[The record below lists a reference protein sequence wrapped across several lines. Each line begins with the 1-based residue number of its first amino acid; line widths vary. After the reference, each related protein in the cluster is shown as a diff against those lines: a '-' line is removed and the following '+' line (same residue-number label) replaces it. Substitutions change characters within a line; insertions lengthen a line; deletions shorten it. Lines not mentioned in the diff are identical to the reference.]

1 MSSTDTLDPNN
12 IPEHIAIIMDGNGR
26 WASRRGFPRPIGH
39 KAGLD
44 SLRTTVKALNMLG
57 VKYLTV
63 YAFSTENWK
72 RPLEEVGMLMTLLR
86 EYIYKELMSLHR
98 QKIRLSTIGD
108 LRGLPEDIQ
117 KKINKAAQKTEHNPG
132 MHFIIALNYG
142 GREEILRAARCLAER
157 VRSGDLDPQDIEDQS
172 FQQHLYTSKIPDPEL
187 IIRTSG
193 EMRLSNFLLWQGAY
207 SELVV
212 TECLWP
218 DFREKDLY
226 DAIREFQQRQRR
238 FGGL

>member
-1 MSSTDTLDPNN
+1 MTDMLDPDN

-26 WASRRGFPRPIGH
+26 WAQHRGLPRSMGH

-44 SLRTTVKALNMLG
+44 SLRIVVRALNTLG

-72 RPLEEVGMLMTLLR
+72 RPKEEVGMLMSLIR
-86 EYIYKELMSLHR
+86 EYIYREIMALHR
-98 QKIRLSTIGD
+98 QKVKLSFIGD
-108 LRGLPEDIQ
+108 LTGLPEDVQ
-117 KKINKAAQKTEHNPG
+117 HRLSQAVEKTRMNPG
-132 MHFIIALNYG
+132 MHFNIALNYG
-142 GREEILRAARCLAER
+142 GREEILHAARCLAKQIR
-157 VRSGDLDPQDIEDQS
+157 AGDMDPQDIDDQVW
-172 FQQHLYTSKIPDPEL
+172 QKYLYTAGTPDPEL

-218 DFREKDLY
+218 DFREDDLLE
-226 DAIREFQQRQRR
+226 AIREFQGRQRR
-238 FGGL
+238 FGGVT